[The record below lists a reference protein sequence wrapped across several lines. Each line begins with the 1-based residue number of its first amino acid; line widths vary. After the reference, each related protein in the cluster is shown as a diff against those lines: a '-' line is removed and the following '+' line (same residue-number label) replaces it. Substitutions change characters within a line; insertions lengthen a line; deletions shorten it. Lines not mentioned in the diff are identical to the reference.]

1 MSKEREKAI
10 CPTCKTEFPKKNIR
24 HIYCVRKC
32 FKKAYMEKIKKERIF
47 PFFICPE
54 CGEKTQ
60 LDFYPA
66 SSKKKWNNFKCPNC
80 DFANSFYS
88 LKNDK
93 LPKNQKPDLQIYRE
107 EVLPS

>member
-1 MSKEREKAI
+1 MPKRKEIAI
-10 CPTCKTEFPKKNIR
+10 CPTCGIKFPKKNIR
-24 HIYCVRKC
+24 HIYCVRRC
-32 FKKAYMEKIKKERIF
+32 FKRAYMEKIKKGKTF

-54 CGEKTQ
+54 CGEKTH

-88 LKNDK
+88 SKIDK
-93 LPKNQKPDLQIYRE
+93 LNKNQKLAQQLCRE
-107 EVLPS
+107 KALPS